1 MSLIRSSLLVG
12 LGAALS
18 RVLGFARDVLFAQAL
33 GAGPVADA
41 FLAAFRLP
49 NLVRRITGE
58 GGLNPA
64 LVPVLSRLRPEE
76 AAKVSGDV
84 LTVFALALLALAGL
98 VEVGAGFI
106 AFLLAPGLRDEG
118 TLALVA
124 LYTRLGFPMV
134 LGVTLSSIGAALLN
148 LRGHYRVT
156 AVAPL
161 VVNGGL
167 IATALALEAGS
178 ARPLAEKAA
187 WLAAATSVS
196 GLGQLAI
203 VAAAV
208 LRAGDLVAF
217 RRPRWSPFLRSLLLA
232 GIPAIVASGAVQLFI
247 LTGTQIASFWPA
259 GISWLYYADRVMQLP
274 LGLMAALAA
283 GVLLPDLALKHQAGE
298 EAALAAAQDRAL
310 ELALLMALPAAAALV
325 VLSGPI
331 ASVLFERGA
340 FTAADASGTA
350 QVLASLSLGLPF
362 ATAAKVL
369 SQILFARGRLRA
381 TLAATLA
388 GIVVTAGAALLLG
401 PALAMPGIALGVS
414 LGCLV
419 QALVLVW
426 DLRRSGLWRPGPALG
441 RRLARIALAC
451 AAMAAGLTGA
461 LALSPAPGP
470 VALAGMCL
478 GGLAVYGLAARLTGA
493 LTRDDVA
500 LLTKNT

>member
-1 MSLIRSSLLVG
+1 M
-12 LGAALS
+12 S

-84 LTVFALALLALAGL
+84 LAVFALALLALAGL

-187 WLAAATSVS
+187 WLAAATSAS

-232 GIPAIVASGAVQLFI
+232 GIPAIVASGAVQLAI
-247 LTGTQIASFWPA
+247 RLNEEQKKKKKKKKKKN
-259 GISWLYYADRVMQLP
+259 RHQL
-274 LGLMAALAA
+274 LVNRRARGFS
-283 GVLLPDLALKHQAGE
+283 
-298 EAALAAAQDRAL
+298 RAL
-310 ELALLMALPAAAALV
+310 TAWANRTCAQ
-325 VLSGPI
+325 LSGRCQRR
-331 ASVLFERGA
+331 ERR
-340 FTAADASGTA
+340 TPTHST
-350 QVLASLSLGLPF
+350 
-362 ATAAKVL
+362 
-369 SQILFARGRLRA
+369 RA
-381 TLAATLA
+381 
-388 GIVVTAGAALLLG
+388 
-401 PALAMPGIALGVS
+401 
-414 LGCLV
+414 C
-419 QALVLVW
+419 W
-426 DLRRSGLWRPGPALG
+426 
-441 RRLARIALAC
+441 
-451 AAMAAGLTGA
+451 
-461 LALSPAPGP
+461 
-470 VALAGMCL
+470 
-478 GGLAVYGLAARLTGA
+478 
-493 LTRDDVA
+493 
-500 LLTKNT
+500 